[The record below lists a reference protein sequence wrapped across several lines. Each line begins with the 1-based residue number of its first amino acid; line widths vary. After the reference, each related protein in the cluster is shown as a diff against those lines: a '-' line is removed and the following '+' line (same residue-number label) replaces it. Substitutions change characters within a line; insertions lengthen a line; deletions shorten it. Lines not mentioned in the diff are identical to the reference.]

1 MNPKPMEPTTITCML
16 FTPANRP
23 DRYEKGVATGADG
36 VVVDLEDSIPL
47 AEKDSARAT
56 VVDYFKEKG
65 RIPADR
71 PFVSAIRL
79 NNIHTLA
86 GLKDLS
92 ALVDS
97 GIRPDV
103 LLLPK
108 VESPVEVQILESH
121 LMGRQAEIRFMALIE
136 TALGLQNADA
146 IARCSERLNALVFG
160 GADLAADLGADPG
173 WEPMLFARARL
184 VQAAAMAGIVAL
196 DVPYLNLQDMS
207 GLRPECI
214 RVKALGF
221 VGKFSIHPKHVPVVM
236 EAFRP
241 DPASVSHAHR
251 IVEAY
256 EAVQGNACEVD
267 GKMVDLPVYRSAR
280 RTLAL
285 AGK

>member
-1 MNPKPMEPTTITCML
+1 MNAEPVDPTITTCML

-23 DRYEKGVATGADG
+23 DRYEKGMATGADG
-36 VVVDLEDSIPL
+36 VVIDLEDAISL
-47 AEKDSARAT
+47 AEKDSART
-56 VVDYFKEKG
+56 MVVDYFREKG

-108 VESPVEVQILESH
+108 VESPGEVNILESH
-121 LMGRQAEIRFMALIE
+121 LTGRQAEIRFMALIE

-146 IARCSERLNALVFG
+146 IAQSSERVSALVFG
-160 GADLAADLGADPG
+160 GADLATDLSAEAG
-173 WEPMLFARARL
+173 WEPMLFARSRL
-184 VQAAAMAGIVAL
+184 VQAAATAGIVAL
-196 DVPYLNLQDMS
+196 DVPYLDLQDMS
-207 GLRPECI
+207 GLQPECI

-221 VGKFSIHPKHVPVVM
+221 AGKFAIHPKHVPVVM
-236 EAFRP
+236 DIFRP
-241 DPASVSHAHR
+241 DPASISLAHR

-256 EAVQGNACEVD
+256 EAVHGNACEVD

-285 AGK
+285 AGE